1 MKRINRLVLCLIL
14 SFFIFLTAC
23 DSASSHGIDAYYSQ
37 PITPWEENKYIGLH
51 TENKPLDKHE
61 LDIYYGLPSGV
72 VSEIFEN
79 YANYSAFTDFD
90 HEVKFTIK
98 RRIYEDYRE
107 QGTAIEYKEKEIFT
121 KTDKLSFFISYDFVY
136 GINSVKDTISL
147 DDVYDNEG
155 GYGYIKYDWYL
166 TEIDGSSLKM
176 NSISEWKTE
185 YADVIPKSRLSVVKS
200 TGALY
205 YTINDNLITFKVAK
219 KSTIY
224 N

>member
-1 MKRINRLVLCLIL
+1 MKKINKLVLCLIL

-23 DSASSHGIDAYYSQ
+23 DSNFSHNIDAYYSQ
-37 PITPWEENKYIGLH
+37 PLSIWDREEYIGLS
-51 TENKPLDKHE
+51 TENKPLEKHNLE
-61 LDIYYGLPSGV
+61 IYYGLSSYV
-72 VSEIFEN
+72 ISEIFEK
-79 YANYSAFTDFD
+79 YSQYSIFTDFD

-98 RRIYEDYRE
+98 RRIYESSTNS
-107 QGTAIEYKEKEIFT
+107 GTEYKEKDIFT
-121 KTDKLSFFISYDFVY
+121 KVDKLSYFTSYDFVY
-136 GINSVKDTISL
+136 GNNSIKDTISL
-147 DDVYDNEG
+147 DDVYDNKSS
-155 GYGYIKYDWYL
+155 YGYIKYDWYL

-185 YADVIPKSRLSVVKS
+185 YADVILGARLSRTRS

-205 YTINDNLITFKVAK
+205 YTINDNLITFKVVK

>member
-1 MKRINRLVLCLIL
+1 MKRINRFILCFVLSL
-14 SFFIFLTAC
+14 FVFLTSC

-37 PITPWEENKYIGLH
+37 EITPWQENQYIGLH

-72 VSEIFEN
+72 VFEIFEN

-98 RRIYEDYRE
+98 RRIYESS
-107 QGTAIEYKEKEIFT
+107 TNSSTEYKEKDIFT
-121 KTDKLSFFISYDFVY
+121 KVDKLSYFTSYDFVY
-136 GINSVKDTISL
+136 GNNSIKDTISL
-147 DDVYDNEG
+147 DDVYDNKG
-155 GYGYIKYDWYL
+155 SYGYIKYDWYL
-166 TEIDGSSLKM
+166 TEVDGSNLIM
-176 NSISEWKTE
+176 NFITDWAWNSK
-185 YADVIPKSRLSVVKS
+185 YGKYIPESRLSVVKS

>member
-23 DSASSHGIDAYYSQ
+23 DSNFSHNIDAYYSQ
-37 PITPWEENKYIGLH
+37 PLSIWDREEYIGLS
-51 TENKPLDKHE
+51 TENKPLEKHNLE
-61 LDIYYGLPSGV
+61 IYYGLSPYV
-72 VSEIFEN
+72 ISEIFEK
-79 YANYSAFTDFD
+79 YSQYSIFTDFD

-98 RRIYEDYRE
+98 RRIYESSTNS
-107 QGTAIEYKEKEIFT
+107 GTEYKEKDIFT
-121 KTDKLSFFISYDFVY
+121 KVDKLSYFTSYDFVY
-136 GINSVKDTISL
+136 GNNSIKDTISL
-147 DDVYDNEG
+147 DDVYDNKSS
-155 GYGYIKYDWYL
+155 YGYIKYDWYL
-166 TEIDGSSLKM
+166 TEVDGSSLKM

>member
-23 DSASSHGIDAYYSQ
+23 DSNFSHNIDAYYSQ
-37 PITPWEENKYIGLH
+37 PLSIWDREEYIGLS
-51 TENKPLDKHE
+51 TENKPLEKHNLE
-61 LDIYYGLPSGV
+61 IYYGLSSYV
-72 VSEIFEN
+72 ISEIFEK
-79 YANYSAFTDFD
+79 YSQYSIFTDFD

-98 RRIYEDYRE
+98 RRIYESSTNS
-107 QGTAIEYKEKEIFT
+107 GTEYKEKDIFT
-121 KTDKLSFFISYDFVY
+121 KVDKLSYFTSYDFVY
-136 GINSVKDTISL
+136 GNNSIKDTISL
-147 DDVYDNEG
+147 DDVYDNKSS
-155 GYGYIKYDWYL
+155 YGYIKYDWYL

-185 YADVIPKSRLSVVKS
+185 YADVILGARLSRTRS
-200 TGALY
+200 TGTLY

>member
-23 DSASSHGIDAYYSQ
+23 DSNFSHNIDAYYSQ
-37 PITPWEENKYIGLH
+37 PLSIWDREEYIGLS
-51 TENKPLDKHE
+51 TENKPLEKHNLE
-61 LDIYYGLPSGV
+61 IYYGLSSYV
-72 VSEIFEN
+72 ISEIFEK
-79 YANYSAFTDFD
+79 YSQYSIFTDFD

-98 RRIYEDYRE
+98 RRIYESS
-107 QGTAIEYKEKEIFT
+107 TNSSTEYKEKDIFT
-121 KTDKLSFFISYDFVY
+121 KVDKLSYFTSYDFVY
-136 GINSVKDTISL
+136 GNNSIKDTISL
-147 DDVYDNEG
+147 DDVYDNKSS
-155 GYGYIKYDWYL
+155 YGYIKYDWYL

-185 YADVIPKSRLSVVKS
+185 YADVILGARLSRTRS
-200 TGALY
+200 TGTLY

>member
-23 DSASSHGIDAYYSQ
+23 DSNFSHNIDAYYSQ
-37 PITPWEENKYIGLH
+37 PLSIWDREEYIGLS
-51 TENKPLDKHE
+51 TENKPLEKHNLE
-61 LDIYYGLPSGV
+61 IYYGLSPYV
-72 VSEIFEN
+72 ISEIFEK
-79 YANYSAFTDFD
+79 YSQYSIFTDFD

-98 RRIYEDYRE
+98 RRIYESSTNS
-107 QGTAIEYKEKEIFT
+107 GTEYKEKDIFT
-121 KTDKLSFFISYDFVY
+121 KFDKLSYFTSYDFVY
-136 GINSVKDTISL
+136 GNNSIKDTISL
-147 DDVYDNEG
+147 DDVYDNKSS
-155 GYGYIKYDWYL
+155 YGYIKYDWYL
-166 TEIDGSSLKM
+166 TEVDGSSLKM

>member
-23 DSASSHGIDAYYSQ
+23 DSKSSHNIDAYYSQ
-37 PITPWEENKYIGLH
+37 PLSIWDREEYIGLS
-51 TENKPLDKHE
+51 TENKPLEKHNLE
-61 LDIYYGLPSGV
+61 IYYGLSSYV
-72 VSEIFEN
+72 ISEIFEK
-79 YANYSAFTDFD
+79 YSQYSIFTDFD

-98 RRIYEDYRE
+98 RRIYESSTNS
-107 QGTAIEYKEKEIFT
+107 GTEYKEKDIFT
-121 KTDKLSFFISYDFVY
+121 KVDKLSYFTSYDFVY
-136 GINSVKDTISL
+136 GNNSIKDTISL
-147 DDVYDNEG
+147 DDVYDNED

-166 TEIDGSSLKM
+166 TEIDGTSLKM

-185 YADVIPKSRLSVVKS
+185 YADVILGARLSRTRS

-205 YTINDNLITFKVAK
+205 YTINDNLITFKVTK

-224 N
+224 S

>member
-1 MKRINRLVLCLIL
+1 MKRINRLVLCFIF

-23 DSASSHGIDAYYSQ
+23 DSNSSHNIDAYYSQ
-37 PITPWEENKYIGLH
+37 PLTMWDREEYIGLS
-51 TENKPLDKHE
+51 TENKPLEKHNLE
-61 LDIYYGLPSGV
+61 IYYGLSPDVISV
-72 VSEIFEN
+72 IYEKYSE
-79 YANYSAFTDFD
+79 YSIFTDFD
-90 HEVKFTIK
+90 HQVKFTIK

-176 NSISEWKTE
+176 NSISGWKTE
-185 YADVIPKSRLSVVKS
+185 YADVIPESRLSETRS
-200 TGALY
+200 TSALY
-205 YTINDNLITFKVAK
+205 YTIDDNLITFKIAK

-224 N
+224 S

>member
-23 DSASSHGIDAYYSQ
+23 DSNFSHNIDAYYSQ
-37 PITPWEENKYIGLH
+37 PLSIWDREEYIGLS
-51 TENKPLDKHE
+51 TENKPLEKHNLE
-61 LDIYYGLPSGV
+61 IYYGLSSFV
-72 VSEIFEN
+72 VSDILEN
-79 YANYSAFTDFD
+79 YSKYSIFTDFD
-90 HEVKFTIK
+90 HQVKFTIK

-155 GYGYIKYDWYL
+155 RYGYIKYDWYL

-176 NSISEWKTE
+176 NSISEWE
-185 YADVIPKSRLSVVKS
+185 YADVILGSRLSETRS
-200 TGALY
+200 TSALY
-205 YTINDNLITFKVAK
+205 YTIDDDKITFKIAK
-219 KSTIY
+219 QD